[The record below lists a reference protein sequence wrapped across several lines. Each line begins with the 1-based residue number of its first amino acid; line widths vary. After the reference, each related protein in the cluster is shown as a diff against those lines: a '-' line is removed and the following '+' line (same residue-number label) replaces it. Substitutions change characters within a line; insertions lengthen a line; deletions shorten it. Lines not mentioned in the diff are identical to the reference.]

1 MEEGASKS
9 PGNCLGTE
17 DDYDARQWDTREDC
31 EVRQILDRV
40 ADKWSL
46 LVIALLDRRVLR
58 FTELS
63 REIDGI
69 SQRMLTVTLRQLER
83 DGLVRR
89 TVHPVVPPRVDY
101 ELTPLGATL
110 HDTIQSLVM
119 WTEKHQNEIAA
130 ARADYD
136 ARADVASAAPVA
148 PVAVSRG
155 TMAAGRAGV
164 RPVAADRDGTLP
176 TSRNGT
182 PVAGRDGTLAVD
194 RNGTP
199 AAGRDGTLPA
209 SRNGTPVARRDGTP
223 TATPGGDGARA
234 VAVGGDGGRAGVTVP
249 LCETCGTPIHLARTG
264 RPARFCGTACRQ
276 KAHRRRSRAVA
287 HDQG

>member
-1 MEEGASKS
+1 MEEGISKS
-9 PGNCLGTE
+9 PANCPNVEG
-17 DDYDARQWDTREDC
+17 DYDARQWDTREDC

-63 REIDGI
+63 REVDGI

-101 ELTPLGATL
+101 ELTPLGVTL

-136 ARADVASAAPVA
+136 ARADVAPAAPVA
-148 PVAVSRG
+148 PLPVSRE
-155 TMAAGRAGV
+155 TMAAGRTGA
-164 RPVAADRDGTLP
+164 RPVAP
-176 TSRNGT
+176 VRNGT
-182 PVAGRDGTLAVD
+182 AAVGRNGTLSAGRNGTLAAGRDGARAAS

-199 AAGRDGTLPA
+199 AA
-209 SRNGTPVARRDGTP
+209 SRNGTP
-223 TATPGGDGARA
+223 TAVTGDDGARA
-234 VAVGGDGGRAGVTVP
+234 VAVGGDGSRAGATMP
-249 LCETCGTPIHLARTG
+249 RCETCGTPIHLARTG

-276 KAHRRRSRAVA
+276 KAHRRRSRAGA
-287 HDQG
+287 PGQG